1 MFQKAGPKRR
11 PRWRT
16 PLIVAAAVAVLGG
29 VAGAFDDAEPSAPG
43 TTVTVGTAAPTTAEV
58 GPTAAPSPSPSPT
71 PTAAP
76 SRTADAAPPASPSP
90 SAAPEAQASPG
101 TALAAVAGLEV
112 KGRAPKTGYD
122 REAFAYRAYD
132 QDRNGCDVRNDLLRR
147 DLVDLVIGAGTSGCV
162 VESGTLHDPYSGTAI
177 PFVRGADTSGD
188 VQIDHVVALSDAWQ
202 KGAQAWDA
210 STLREFGNDPLNLL
224 AVDGPLN
231 NQKGDGDTATWLP
244 PNAGYRCEYVARQVA
259 VKVEYRL
266 WVTGAERDAMVRVLT
281 GCPDQPLPMRE
292 TVPLLPE
299 LVGAPAPA
307 PAPAPTPAPAP
318 APGPAGSGTGTDPRV
333 STCAKALD
341 AGYGPYVSG
350 VDPEYDWYRDGD
362 SDGTVCE

>member
-1 MFQKAGPKRR
+1 MFQNAGPRRR

-29 VAGAFDDAEPSAPG
+29 VAGAFDDVEPSAPG
-43 TTVTVGTAAPTTAEV
+43 TPVAVGTAAPTTTAEPA
-58 GPTAAPSPSPSPT
+58 PTAAPSPTPSPT
-71 PTAAP
+71 PTAVP
-76 SRTADAAPPASPSP
+76 SPTAEAAPSPSP
-90 SAAPEAQASPG
+90 APGPPAGARPG

-132 QDRNGCDVRNDLLRR
+132 QDRNGCDVRNDILRR
-147 DLVDLVIGAGTSGCV
+147 DLVDLAIGAGTSGCV
-162 VESGTLHDPYSGTAI
+162 VESGTLHDPYSGSAI
-177 PFVRGADTSGD
+177 AFVRGAATSGD

-231 NQKGDGDTATWLP
+231 SQKGDGDTATWLP
-244 PNAGYRCEYVARQVA
+244 PNQAYRCEYVARQVA
-259 VKVEYRL
+259 VKAEYRL

-281 GCPDQPLPMRE
+281 RCPDQPLPARE
-292 TVPLLPE
+292 TAPLMPE
-299 LVGAPAPA
+299 VAAAPAPSPE
-307 PAPAPTPAPAP
+307 PAPASAP
-318 APGPAGSGTGTDPRV
+318 APGGGGAGTDPRF
-333 STCAKALD
+333 SSCAKALD

-350 VDPEYDWYRDGD
+350 VDAEYDWYRDGD
-362 SDGTVCE
+362 SDGTVCES

>member
-1 MFQKAGPKRR
+1 MFQKRGPRR
-11 PRWRT
+11 RSRWRT

-29 VAGAFDDAEPSAPG
+29 VAGAFEDPEPSAPG
-43 TTVTVGTAAPTTAEV
+43 TTVTVGTAAPTTAQP
-58 GPTAAPSPSPSPT
+58 GPTAAPSPAPT
-71 PTAAP
+71 PTP
-76 SRTADAAPPASPSP
+76 SATADAAASASPPSP
-90 SAAPEAQASPG
+90 APDPQAQARPG

-132 QDRNGCDVRNDLLRR
+132 QDRNGCDVRNDILRR
-147 DLVDLVIGAGTSGCV
+147 DLVDLAIGAGTGGCV

-177 PFVRGADTSGD
+177 PFVRGANTSGD

-244 PNAGYRCEYVARQVA
+244 PNTAYRCEYVARQVA
-259 VKVEYRL
+259 VKAEYRL

-281 GCPDQPLPMRE
+281 ACPDQPLPARE
-292 TVPLLPE
+292 TAPLMPE
-299 LVGAPAPA
+299 LAAGAPAPEPAPTPGPARA
-307 PAPAPTPAPAP
+307 PAPA
-318 APGPAGSGTGTDPRV
+318 GAGADPRF
-333 STCAKALD
+333 SSCAKALD

-350 VDPEYDWYRDGD
+350 VDPEYAWYRDGD